1 MEAKR
6 HVLGKSYTNLKFYER
21 PKYFNRN
28 SENLKRFFDEI
39 RKSKYKPFETKE
51 EEDLVVAKAYSGE
64 PGWEKAKEE
73 LINRN
78 IRAVVS
84 KARNYASEDES
95 DLSDY
100 ISEGVYGLT
109 LAFDSYNPKSGTKF
123 LTYALIYAFKY
134 MNEYRCE
141 KENMVKQAN
150 RGRVSS
156 TVGKLAEKFFTENE
170 REPSLT
176 ELKELCLEN
185 NIRIVNEMDLENVFV
200 ESIDITDSN
209 AVLSYGASAQ
219 RKVSDFADGALASV
233 RGKDMGET
241 GQVLSSLIVELKS
254 NSEEKQGLFNKLFG
268 SAEKNFE
275 RLKAQYSTTEAN
287 IDRLVKI
294 LEGHE
299 EQLLKDIVQ
308 LDKLYDKNK
317 LYFKEVS
324 MYIEA
329 GKLRLEKARNEELPA
344 LQAKAK
350 ETNSPEDAQAAQD
363 FADMI
368 TRFEKKLYD
377 LELSRTVCLQSAP
390 EIRMV
395 QNSDTIMSEKI
406 HSTIINVIPMWK
418 TQMVLALNNYHTQKA
433 IEAQNAVTEATNEML
448 RKNAEALHQ
457 SSVETAKAS
466 ERGIVDIET
475 LQHTN
480 QELISA
486 LDEII
491 QIQSD
496 GKIARANAEKEL
508 ARIEQELKDKMLG
521 IAANA
526 GMTAEQ
532 LADSQTKS
540 N

>member
-1 MEAKR
+1 MAE
-6 HVLGKSYTNLKFYER
+6 
-21 PKYFNRN
+21 
-28 SENLKRFFDEI
+28 
-39 RKSKYKPFETKE
+39 FEMTPDIVKE
-51 EEDLVVAKAYSGE
+51 ETLNFTDEVAD
-64 PGWEKAKEE
+64 E
-73 LINRN
+73 L
-78 IRAVVS
+78 AEVQ
-84 KARNYASEDES
+84 AAAAA
-95 DLSDY
+95 
-100 ISEGVYGLT
+100 ISETPIIDLEAEQKPTVNA
-109 LAFDSYNPKSGTKF
+109 LAKF
-123 LTYALIYAFKY
+123 TPDEQRQIKA
-134 MNEYRCE
+134 
-141 KENMVKQAN
+141 V
-150 RGRVSS
+150 
-156 TVGKLAEKFFTENE
+156 AEK
-170 REPSLT
+170 
-176 ELKELCLEN
+176 
-185 NIRIVNEMDLENVFV
+185 
-200 ESIDITDSN
+200 IDITDSN

-219 RKVSDFADGALASV
+219 RKVSDFADGALQSV

-241 GQVLSSLIVELKS
+241 GQILTSLIVELKH
-254 NSEEKQGLFNKLFG
+254 NSEEPKKGFLSGLFG

-275 RLKAQYSTTEAN
+275 KLKTQYSTTEAN

-457 SSVETAKAS
+457 STVETAKAS

-480 QELISA
+480 QQLIGA

-508 ARIEQELKDKMLG
+508 QKIEQELKDKMLG

-526 GMTAEQ
+526 GMTADEV
-532 LADSQTKS
+532 LEANTRRK
-540 N
+540 

>member
-1 MEAKR
+1 M
-6 HVLGKSYTNLKFYER
+6 
-21 PKYFNRN
+21 
-28 SENLKRFFDEI
+28 I
-39 RKSKYKPFETKE
+39 RKNSNALTEQSRRDKMAEFEMTPEMVREETKDFADDVQTSITGVQE
-51 EEDLVVAKAYSGE
+51 AA
-64 PGWEKAKEE
+64 A
-73 LINRN
+73 
-78 IRAVVS
+78 A
-84 KARNYASEDES
+84 
-95 DLSDY
+95 
-100 ISEGVYGLT
+100 ISEMPIIDLET
-109 LAFDSYNPKSGTKF
+109 
-123 LTYALIYAFKY
+123 
-134 MNEYRCE
+134 EE
-141 KENMVKQAN
+141 KPAVN
-150 RGRVSS
+150 S
-156 TVGKLAEKFFTENE
+156 LEKFTPEE
-170 REPSLT
+170 RRQIEAVAD
-176 ELKELCLEN
+176 
-185 NIRIVNEMDLENVFV
+185 R
-200 ESIDITDSN
+200 IDIRDSN

-233 RGKDMGET
+233 RDKDMGET
-241 GQVLSSLIVELKS
+241 GQVLTSLIVELKH
-254 NSEEKQGLFNKLFG
+254 NGEEKQGIFNKLFG

-275 RLKAQYSTTEAN
+275 RLKTQYSTTEAN

-308 LDKLYDKNK
+308 LDKLYEKNK

-406 HSTIINVIPMWK
+406 HSPIINVIPMWK

-480 QELISA
+480 QQLISA

-491 QIQSD
+491 QIQAD
-496 GKIARANAEKEL
+496 GKVARANAEKEL
-508 ARIEQELKDKMLG
+508 AKIEQELKDKMLG

-526 GMTAEQ
+526 GMTAEE
-532 LADSQTKS
+532 LAESRAK
-540 N
+540 NN

>member
-1 MEAKR
+1 MADFEMTPEMVR
-6 HVLGKSYTNLKFYER
+6 EETINLADEVQTQVADVQAAAAAISEMPIIDLEEEER
-21 PKYFNRN
+21 PEIKSSLDKYT
-28 SENLKRFFDEI
+28 
-39 RKSKYKPFETKE
+39 PE
-51 EEDLVVAKAYSGE
+51 ERRQIESVANK
-64 PGWEKAKEE
+64 
-73 LINRN
+73 
-78 IRAVVS
+78 
-84 KARNYASEDES
+84 
-95 DLSDY
+95 
-100 ISEGVYGLT
+100 
-109 LAFDSYNPKSGTKF
+109 
-123 LTYALIYAFKY
+123 
-134 MNEYRCE
+134 
-141 KENMVKQAN
+141 
-150 RGRVSS
+150 
-156 TVGKLAEKFFTENE
+156 
-170 REPSLT
+170 
-176 ELKELCLEN
+176 
-185 NIRIVNEMDLENVFV
+185 
-200 ESIDITDSN
+200 IDITDSN

-350 ETNSPEDAQAAQD
+350 ETNAPEDVQAAQD

-377 LELSRTVCLQSAP
+377 LELSRTVCLQAAP

-395 QNSDTIMSEKI
+395 QNSDQIMSEKI

-457 SSVETAKAS
+457 STVETAKAS

-480 QELISA
+480 QQLISA
-486 LDEII
+486 LDEIQ
-491 QIQSD
+491 QIQAD

-508 ARIEQELKDKMLG
+508 AKIEQELKDKMLG
-521 IAANA
+521 IANNA
-526 GMTAEQ
+526 RMSADE
-532 LADSQTKS
+532 LADQQSRRD
-540 N
+540 